1 MFLIDSSAWIEFL
14 RPRGNQK
21 AKDCIREALQKEEAV
36 SFGIVIVEVL
46 RGAQS
51 EKDYR
56 ALSESLLNL
65 PQIPLDD
72 TVISRASQWGYVL
85 DRKGKIVSTTDLVI
99 AAAAYKRAIILHLD
113 SDFERI
119 ASEIDI
125 EEERIDRKKAEL
137 I

>member
-14 RPRGNQK
+14 RPKGNQK
-21 AKDCIREALQKEEAV
+21 AKDRVREALQKEEAV
-36 SFGIVIVEVL
+36 SCGIVIVEVL

-72 TVISRASQWGYVL
+72 TVISRASQLGYVL
-85 DRKGKIVSTTDLVI
+85 DRKGKIVSTTDLFI
-99 AAAAYKRAIILHLD
+99 AAAAYKRATILHLD

-125 EEERIDRKKAEL
+125 EEERIG
-137 I
+137 